1 MHRSV
6 LPLLL
11 LALAFAAGCEPSS
24 VSCGPGTRL
33 EGRVCVPDSTVDTGG
48 GDAGALGDI
57 GPRTDGRVDAPGA
70 DGGTSFMEG
79 DRCPT
84 DAAGNNLLSPACV
97 GDQMIACN
105 GDFVRVT
112 DCTELGERCVTA
124 ADGLPRCDGG
134 VYGACDR
141 ATSTNQCA
149 DEAHALLCS
158 GGYPNASGYL
168 YTIACASFGA
178 GYECLTD
185 ATGSGGCYPPG
196 TVPCTVPGSRCMGDA
211 IVTCRDG
218 LEYTVPCDERT
229 PGGVC
234 DVDGGGEPVCVPP
247 WSMRCDTRTFHGSCP
262 SDTRVEQCD
271 PTTAHVALFGCAAG
285 TTCRVSASGFADC
298 VAADVLS
305 CDVATHVP
313 RCLDHD
319 RMAVCDRFGFE
330 SGIDCTRGGPDARCI
345 PESPARCGVALDC
358 DPGTFTAR
366 CVSEHAQNCLP
377 GGYLDEEICS
387 PFSPCR
393 VVDGVAAC
401 GF

>member
-11 LALAFAAGCEPSS
+11 LALAFAPGCEPSS

-218 LEYTVPCDERT
+218 LEYTVPCGERT
-229 PGGVC
+229 PRRGLRRG
-234 DVDGGGEPVCVPP
+234 
-247 WSMRCDTRTFHGSCP
+247 WRR
-262 SDTRVEQCD
+262 R
-271 PTTAHVALFGCAAG
+271 AG
-285 TTCRVSASGFADC
+285 
-298 VAADVLS
+298 L
-305 CDVATHVP
+305 
-313 RCLDHD
+313 
-319 RMAVCDRFGFE
+319 
-330 SGIDCTRGGPDARCI
+330 
-345 PESPARCGVALDC
+345 
-358 DPGTFTAR
+358 
-366 CVSEHAQNCLP
+366 
-377 GGYLDEEICS
+377 CS
-387 PFSPCR
+387 S
-393 VVDGVAAC
+393 VVDALRHPDLPRQLPERHPGRAVRSHDGPRGPLRLRRGNHLQGERQRLRGLRRRRRALVRRRHPRAPLL
-401 GF
+401 GSRSHGGL